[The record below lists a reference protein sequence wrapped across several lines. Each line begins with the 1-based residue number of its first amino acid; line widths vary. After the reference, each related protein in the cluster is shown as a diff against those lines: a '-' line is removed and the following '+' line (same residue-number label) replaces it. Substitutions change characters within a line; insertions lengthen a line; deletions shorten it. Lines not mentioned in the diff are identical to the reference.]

1 MKKKFNWRAGL
12 KHFAQFWG
20 VVLLEL
26 VIEAGYVALMMF
38 GGSDELGAIIAG
50 LFTVLMNAVW
60 YGLLVRVESKVINGI
75 LLFSHYLS
83 SFFEIFGGIGLACSV
98 LVSIIRN
105 FTEPYYYS
113 SYGGGGASSVLAGL
127 FCIAACVANFL
138 IRRNLMEDLVVHDQG
153 VEEEKEPMDD
163 SPIFHEPGQYGTK
176 TLTTPVMAANSR
188 RNIAADDLT
197 ETSGSLPS
205 AESEPEPE
213 TVPTPEPEPEPFLC
227 GMPFIWQEQREQKA
241 AELAAATGIENGP
254 ELLKVLLIMEE
265 EKDMELEQERSK
277 RWLALKHEKRKLRH
291 ARVAAILCAVLL
303 CACVGLGTAGIATGY
318 VELGNHHDTE
328 WNTMRNTQ
336 INIRKEITKTTYEK
350 VYVGMSWRKF
360 CIITA
365 MPNAMITHSFNKV
378 YVVGESGTCFFYF
391 KDGKLASKERK

>member
-1 MKKKFNWRAGL
+1 MKKSHPWLAATCCYLLLRFFRYMAYLPPMIYAAADVGLALYPLMIVMELAFGFAGHFLSFVVFCRLRQEHYGSAVDKAHILLLVAVCFSTVFLAVEYLNEIYDLFTPFYCLAALLSVFFRNRWRKAMTKKEIDEISRAG
-12 KHFAQFWG
+12 
-20 VVLLEL
+20 
-26 VIEAGYVALMMF
+26 
-38 GGSDELGAIIAG
+38 
-50 LFTVLMNAVW
+50 
-60 YGLLVRVESKVINGI
+60 
-75 LLFSHYLS
+75 
-83 SFFEIFGGIGLACSV
+83 
-98 LVSIIRN
+98 
-105 FTEPYYYS
+105 
-113 SYGGGGASSVLAGL
+113 
-127 FCIAACVANFL
+127 
-138 IRRNLMEDLVVHDQG
+138 
-153 VEEEKEPMDD
+153 DD
-163 SPIFHEPGQYGTK
+163 SEKIFHEPGQYGTK
-176 TLTTPVMAANSR
+176 TLTTPVMAANSKW
-188 RNIAADDLT
+188 NITADDLT

-213 TVPTPEPEPEPFLC
+213 PETVPTPDPEPEPFLC

-336 INIRKEITKTTYEK
+336 INIRKEITKTAYEK

-360 CIITA
+360 CIVTA

-378 YVVGESGTCFFYF
+378 YVVGESGTYFFYF